1 MFNFGSNKGHISDHR
16 SIHLD
21 LQMKKQHFIS
31 CLFNKHTTNIMFQD
45 TVLSPL
51 QLLNDLCLVTML

>member
-1 MFNFGSNKGHISDHR
+1 MLNFGSTKGHISGHR

-21 LQMKKQHFIS
+21 LQMKKHHFIL
-31 CLFNKHTTNIMFQD
+31 CLFNKHTANTMFQD
-45 TVLSPL
+45 TVLRSL